1 MTVIVRP
8 TSRLR
13 KDAHMKD
20 KMEPVVFASVSDLLE
35 KTPEERKDYELRCEL
50 INELRNYIE
59 KSGMTQTDVAKALSV
74 AQPRVS
80 DLMRGKVSKFSLG
93 TLLEFMMDL
102 GFHVTIKRTEPQVQA
117 AKSIKIRPKVSS
129 SGKRTHQLE
138 PA

>member
-1 MTVIVRP
+1 
-8 TSRLR
+8 
-13 KDAHMKD
+13 MKD

-59 KSGMTQTDVAKALSV
+59 KSEMTQTDVAKALSV

>member
-1 MTVIVRP
+1 
-8 TSRLR
+8 
-13 KDAHMKD
+13 MKD

-59 KSGMTQTDVAKALSV
+59 KSEMTQTDVAKALSV

-93 TLLEFMMDL
+93 TLLEFIMDL
-102 GFHVTIKRTEPQVQA
+102 GFHVTIKGTEPQVQA

>member
-13 KDAHMKD
+13 KDDHMKD

-59 KSGMTQTDVAKALSV
+59 KSEMTQTDVAKALSV

-80 DLMRGKVSKFSLG
+80 DLMRGKVS
-93 TLLEFMMDL
+93 
-102 GFHVTIKRTEPQVQA
+102 R
-117 AKSIKIRPKVSS
+117 
-129 SGKRTHQLE
+129 
-138 PA
+138 

>member
-1 MTVIVRP
+1 
-8 TSRLR
+8 
-13 KDAHMKD
+13 MKD

-35 KTPEERKDYELRCEL
+35 KTPEERKDYERRCEL

-59 KSGMTQTDVAKALSV
+59 KSEMTQTDVAKALSV

>member
-13 KDAHMKD
+13 KDAQMKD
-20 KMEPVVFASVSDLLE
+20 KMEPVVFATVSDLVE

-59 KSGMTQTDVAKALSV
+59 KSEMTQTDVAKALSV